1 MRFFGYSV
9 TLLSLFACSAEPLPA
24 GHYRITTG
32 QESDIYT
39 LSPAPVTF
47 TVSKQSSTDD
57 NATWVTV
64 SNSNA
69 PVQTIEVETTG
80 SNWYTLQGTDAAGTR
95 RVQANSFAI
104 SGVGMAGYEYPLFIG
119 RTDIFSRPPGSLV
132 TAQGDHPPVGIVW
145 GRYLWALG
153 GASVSTVQTDSY
165 DLIEWGEAAA
175 GATGSLSTLTCPQQ
189 PCRVESLALYSAY
202 NSSTSNYDQY
212 ALAIG
217 GTWALGIDIYNA
229 TSVTVNPPTG
239 LSSWAD
245 IAGGRIVTNSS
256 GASFVVAATRSGTES
271 AAVLEVATDSKLYAR
286 ALGAKRQGAATAY
299 VNSYGLVVLGGSATA
314 AGAELLAPNTT
325 SFASLPYPP
334 DETQGAALLRTS
346 QTSGVLWRIGGRK
359 LDGTPAPSVA
369 YDLACVQNCQP
380 TPLAGFDVDVPSTQG
395 FGYGDYRIVVGEKD
409 DGTMV
414 AWRITDAGL
423 VEIPQRLPRR
433 SATAFQLPNG
443 FVALVGGTLVS
454 DGSPATT
461 LELVAN

>member
-1 MRFFGYSV
+1 MRSFGYSV
-9 TLLSLFACSAEPLPA
+9 TLILFACSAEPLPA
-24 GHYRITTG
+24 GRYRITTG
-32 QESDIYT
+32 QETDIYT
-39 LSPAPVTF
+39 QSPAPVTF
-47 TVSKQSSTDD
+47 TVSKQSSLDD
-57 NATWVTV
+57 NASWITV

-69 PVQTIEVETTG
+69 PVQTIEVETAG

-95 RVQANSFAI
+95 RIQANSFAI
-104 SGVGMAGYEYPLFIG
+104 SGVGMAGYEYPLFVG
-119 RTDIFSRPPGSLV
+119 RTDIFSRPPGFLL

-153 GASVSTVQTDSY
+153 GAGVSAVQTDSY
-165 DLIEWGEAAA
+165 DLIEWAEAAA
-175 GATGSLSTLTCPQQ
+175 GSTGSLSSLTCPQQ

-202 NSSTSNYDQY
+202 NSTTSNYDQY

-217 GTWALGIDIYNA
+217 GTWALGIDVYSA
-229 TSVTVNPPTG
+229 TSVAANPPTG

-245 IAGGRIVTNSS
+245 IAGGHTVTNSS
-256 GASFVVAATRSGTES
+256 GASFIVAATRSGTGS
-271 AAVLEVATDSKLYAR
+271 TAVLEVATDSKLYAR
-286 ALGAKRQGAATAY
+286 NLGAQRQRAAAAY
-299 VNSYGLVVLGGSATA
+299 VSNYGLVVVGGSGTA
-314 AGAELLAPNTT
+314 AGAELLAPSTT
-325 SFASLPYPP
+325 SFVSLPYPP

-346 QTSGVLWRIGGRK
+346 LSSGVLWRIGGRK

-380 TPLAGFDVDVPSTQG
+380 TPLVGFDVDVSQAQG
-395 FGYGDYRIVVGEKD
+395 FGYGDYRIVVGEKG

-414 AWRITDAGL
+414 AWRITNAGL

-454 DGSPATT
+454 DGSPAMA